1 MEPRLQSARPLWLYV
16 VYNCGSPNPRL
27 LRVKNPFMK
36 LIANA
41 KGGVI
46 IDDTEVQ
53 RTAEM
58 D

>member
-1 MEPRLQSARPLWLYV
+1 MT
-16 VYNCGSPNPRL
+16 
-27 LRVKNPFMK
+27 